1 MTAIYRVMIQVS
13 LHCSDIFSSVGLL
26 SYLISFA
33 YFIQNRIVS
42 KYRPELSPKR
52 RHMYAD
58 GSAEAVHGGIPD
70 MLDQFFLTYRSAKV
84 KKQIFQN
91 AVFFS
96 CQGNQGSVGIGLS
109 FDGIEFDPATFQTD
123 ILCTNF
129 LLVRLRIRASSSCRW
144 NGFSI

>member
-1 MTAIYRVMIQVS
+1 
-13 LHCSDIFSSVGLL
+13 
-26 SYLISFA
+26 
-33 YFIQNRIVS
+33 
-42 KYRPELSPKR
+42 
-52 RHMYAD
+52 
-58 GSAEAVHGGIPD
+58 

-123 ILCTNF
+123 ILLYKFSSRQTADPRLQ
-129 LLVRLRIRASSSCRW
+129 LLQMERLFHIIICPGIESFYFVCNLSSCR
-144 NGFSI
+144 

>member
-42 KYRPELSPKR
+42 KYRPELR
-52 RHMYAD
+52 RSEDICTRMDPLKLSTEHPRHAR
-58 GSAEAVHGGIPD
+58 SILPA
-70 MLDQFFLTYRSAKV
+70 YRSAKV

-96 CQGNQGSVGIGLS
+96 CQGNQGSVGIGLP